1 MRKPRD
7 KSIRIREFILRNI
20 EDHPRDITKFSAG
33 EFNISRNAILSH
45 INALIDDRQIVVHGS
60 TRDRY
65 YELAP
70 IAKETFTTEISPG
83 VEEDQVWL
91 HIIRPILVG
100 LTDNVLHICEYG
112 LSEMINNVIDHSEGS
127 HLKIGVTQYATK
139 ISFLVADD
147 GIGIFK
153 KIQRDFN
160 LTDPRHAILELAK
173 GKLTTDPDRHSGEGI
188 FFTSRMFD
196 TFIIVS
202 RGLYFSHQEPD
213 DDWLLE
219 HDRDVQGTSVIMS
232 IDPLSERN
240 IQQVF
245 NTYASDEE
253 DFGFTKT
260 HVPLSLVTYGDE
272 NLISRS
278 QARRLLARFRSF
290 SEVLLDFNGVLT
302 IGQAFA
308 DEIFRIYKRNNPG
321 VDIIAINTNQ
331 QIEKMINRV
340 QVSSGSENS
349 P

>member
-7 KSIRIREFILRNI
+7 KSIQIREFILNKI
-20 EDHPRDITKFSAG
+20 EDHPRDITSFTAE
-33 EFNISRNAILSH
+33 EFGISRSAVLRHLNS
-45 INALIDDRQIVVHGS
+45 LIDDRQIAAHGS
-60 TRDRY
+60 TRDRH
-65 YELAP
+65 YELTPTARD
-70 IAKETFTTEISPG
+70 IFTTEISPS
-83 VEEDQVWL
+83 VEEDQIWL
-91 HIIRPILVG
+91 HIIRPSLVG
-100 LTDNVLHICEYG
+100 LADNVLHICEYG

-127 HLKIGVTQYATK
+127 HMKIAVAQYATK
-139 ISFLVADD
+139 LSFLVADD

-153 KIQRDFN
+153 KIQRDFK
-160 LTDPRHAILELAK
+160 LSDPRHAILELAK

-196 TFIIVS
+196 RFIIIS
-202 RGLYFSHQEPD
+202 KGLYFSHQEPD

-219 HDRDVQGTSVIMS
+219 HDLDVQGTSVIMS
-232 IDPLSERN
+232 IDPKSERS

-278 QARRLLARFRSF
+278 QARRLLARFRNF
-290 SEVLLDFNGVLT
+290 TEVLLDFTGVKT

-308 DEIFRIYKRNNPG
+308 DEIFRIYRRNNPE
-321 VDIIAINTNQ
+321 VEIIAINTNE
-331 QIEKMINRV
+331 QIEKMIRRV
-340 QVSSGSENS
+340 QKNGGR
-349 P
+349 